1 MLEQRVIE
9 LINADIDGELGQAEK
24 EELEAILES
33 SAEARVMKVEL
44 LKLANLLESSP
55 ELEPPAE
62 LSSQLLDKLAPPGR
76 KAAFSLSDLF
86 SSFKPA
92 NAGIAFAAGLVLAVG
107 FYELSP
113 GKPEANDT
121 TGMVGTMVMGQPKTQ
136 SLLKNDLVYR
146 AADGFTGRISLR
158 DSAGMYVLNFD
169 LESEQRTEIEVGLE
183 GTGFTFGGFAQPYDG
198 DDEVIDSIAIS
209 GGTLRVVNQGRQQFA
224 VFLRASS
231 AEQVPDIG
239 LISIGF
245 PSMSEQDS
253 DSVSSN

>member
-55 ELEPPAE
+55 DLEPPAE
-62 LSSQLLDKLAPPGR
+62 LPSQILDKLAPPGR

-92 NAGIAFAAGLVLAVG
+92 TAGIAFAAGLVLAVG

-113 GKPEANDT
+113 GKPGADDT
-121 TGMVGTMVMGQPKTQ
+121 AGMVGTMVMGQPKTP

-146 AADGFTGRISLR
+146 ADGFTGRISLR
-158 DSAGMYVLNFD
+158 DRAGMYVLNFD
-169 LESEQRTEIEVGLE
+169 LESEERTEIEVGLE
-183 GTGFTFGGFAQPYDG
+183 GTGFIFGGFAQPYDG
-198 DDEVIDSIAIS
+198 DDEAIDSIAIS

-224 VFLRASS
+224 VFLRENS
-231 AEQVPDIG
+231 ADQATDIG

-245 PSMSEQDS
+245 SSSWEEKAT
-253 DSVSSN
+253 SSNPR